1 VVSGVYHEKG
11 WSLSEDAD
19 GKNQKLGWEAR
30 PDYISIG
37 RLDAE
42 ANAFG
47 AWFDTNENGVFDDGE
62 DTIELSNSVSFDPD
76 AQEYSYSYTLS
87 DVDFAA
93 GNYTVR
99 FVDPVLSVD
108 FDLDKNMTVPESS
121 NVDYGTLNL
130 DEMAFRNDDLLIIDK
145 RTNPDAW
152 TGWQVEGLAGDHEV
166 TLSSAGVGVDAPI
179 AHLGLP
185 IVLNDNLTFL
195 V

>member
-1 VVSGVYHEKG
+1 
-11 WSLSEDAD
+11 
-19 GKNQKLGWEAR
+19 
-30 PDYISIG
+30 
-37 RLDAE
+37 
-42 ANAFG
+42 
-47 AWFDTNENGVFDDGE
+47 
-62 DTIELSNSVSFDPD
+62 
-76 AQEYSYSYTLS
+76 
-87 DVDFAA
+87 
-93 GNYTVR
+93 
-99 FVDPVLSVD
+99 
-108 FDLDKNMTVPESS
+108 MTVPE
-121 NVDYGTLNL
+121 NQWDWFGTLNL